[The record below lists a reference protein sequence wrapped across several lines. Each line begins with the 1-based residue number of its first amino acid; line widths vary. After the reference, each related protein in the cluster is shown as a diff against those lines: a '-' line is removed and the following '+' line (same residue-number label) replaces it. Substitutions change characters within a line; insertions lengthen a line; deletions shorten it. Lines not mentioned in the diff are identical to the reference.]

1 MKDLLK
7 KVFSNTTSNKRRIL
21 QQKLKSNLCFTFQSP
36 EQKKQRASREK
47 L

>member
-21 QQKLKSNLCFTFQSP
+21 QQKLKSKSVFYFS
-36 EQKKQRASREK
+36 ESRTEK
-47 L
+47 TESK

>member
-21 QQKLKSNLCFTFQSP
+21 QQKLKSKSVIYFS
-36 EQKKQRASREK
+36 ESRTEK
-47 L
+47 TGSK